1 MLKMLK
7 IKTKKKKNN
16 KKKKNKLESTK
27 LIYQIHNMSYKTK
40 ITT

>member
-7 IKTKKKKNN
+7 NKT
-16 KKKKNKLESTK
+16 KKNKLESTK